1 MEEEVPGEAVA
12 RDEAPIT
19 AEALQADLPF
29 SLFSFLLFF
38 LFVSFRF
45 SSFLSFVFLLFFLL
59 KNSAVVSVNLIINEY
74 ENVSVAI
81 VMLGSLSVGMLIGYG
96 IIVAS
101 VFSAKSEIRSLK
113 QKNRR
118 ISDEL
123 NDLRNV
129 AIDEG
134 IYEGENG
141 DN

>member
-1 MEEEVPGEAVA
+1 MK
-12 RDEAPIT
+12 
-19 AEALQADLPF
+19 
-29 SLFSFLLFF
+29 LFKIFLV
-38 LFVSFRF
+38 FVV
-45 SSFLSFVFLLFFLL
+45 VFLLLYFLV
-59 KNSAVVSVNLIINEY
+59 KNTATEVPVNLIFNKY
-74 ENVSVAI
+74 ENVSVAMI
-81 VMLGSLSVGMLIGYG
+81 MLGSLAIGILIGYG
-96 IIVAS
+96 IVVAS
-101 VFSAKSEIRSLK
+101 VFSAKGEIRSLK

>member
-1 MEEEVPGEAVA
+1 MK
-12 RDEAPIT
+12 
-19 AEALQADLPF
+19 
-29 SLFSFLLFF
+29 LFKIFLGLII
-38 LFVSFRF
+38 L
-45 SSFLSFVFLLFFLL
+45 LFLLFFLL
-59 KNSAVVSVNLIINEY
+59 KNSAVVSVNLIFNEY

-101 VFSAKSEIRSLK
+101 VLSAKGEIRTLK

>member
-1 MEEEVPGEAVA
+1 MK
-12 RDEAPIT
+12 
-19 AEALQADLPF
+19 
-29 SLFSFLLFF
+29 LFKIFLGLIVLLFLL
-38 LFVSFRF
+38 L
-45 SSFLSFVFLLFFLL
+45 FLL
-59 KNSAVVSVNLIINEY
+59 KNSAVVSVNLIFNEY

-101 VFSAKSEIRSLK
+101 VFSAKGEIRSLN

>member
-1 MEEEVPGEAVA
+1 MK
-12 RDEAPIT
+12 
-19 AEALQADLPF
+19 
-29 SLFSFLLFF
+29 LFKIFLGLIV
-38 LFVSFRF
+38 L
-45 SSFLSFVFLLFFLL
+45 LFLLFFLL
-59 KNSAVVSVNLIINEY
+59 KNSAVVSVNLIFNEY

-101 VFSAKSEIRSLK
+101 VFSAKGEIRSLK
-113 QKNRR
+113 QKNRK
-118 ISDEL
+118 IFDEL